1 MGNDCWK
8 DRSSGMKCKT
18 CVFFVPKKAEGKDGM
33 EGLDGVPSP
42 APYGAIGRCRANP
55 PTMKGF
61 PIVFERDWCGGH
73 RIDENKI

>member
-1 MGNDCWK
+1 MSNDCWK
-8 DRSSGMKCKT
+8 NRSSGMKCKT
-18 CVFFVPKKAEGKDGM
+18 CVFFVPKKADGKDGM

-42 APYGAIGRCRANP
+42 APNGAIGRCRANP

-61 PIVFERDWCGGH
+61 PIVFEYDWCGYH